1 MEVVGVKTLR
11 WSFLL
16 FFVIATGCAS
26 QVKYDKA
33 ENLKSIEEFDARV
46 LITEEV
52 ATPSP
57 TPVQQPVPAQA
68 QLPDSETQQKLRV
81 KDQLPN
87 LAAAAPNAPK
97 KNLEELTK
105 KQTKLAKSKQ
115 TTKAP
120 TDKSGKAS
128 KKNQKD
134 TKKNISDEA
143 PAVTEQR
150 QPDYEDR
157 EGFQGRRPLN
167 DPFRVGEKIVHDVT
181 YFGVSA
187 GNLTM
192 EVKPFAQVN
201 GRKSYNFRFSIGT
214 SSLFSSFY
222 SVDDH
227 VNILLDFEKLVPSV
241 YKLHV
246 KETGQLRETRM
257 LIEQDGEKYF
267 ANFWEKKF
275 TEKNGEEQKR
285 TRWEVPEYSQNVF
298 SSVVYM
304 RFFQWKAG
312 TEYAYSVADNE
323 ENNLFKAK
331 VVRREKLKTPVG
343 SFDAIVIRPEVEL
356 KGKLKPVGENL
367 IWLSDDDRKFIL
379 RIESKIKIGT
389 MVSEVIELDRGRE

>member
-1 MEVVGVKTLR
+1 MKTLR
-11 WSFLL
+11 TSFLL
-16 FFVIATGCAS
+16 FLIVLSGCAG

-52 ATPSP
+52 SP
-57 TPVQQPVPAQA
+57 AVPVQASASAQA
-68 QLPDSETQQKLRV
+68 TVPENQALSP
-81 KDQLPN
+81 KDHQSKSSN
-87 LAAAAPNAPK
+87 EDQAAALHSAGSRTSEMVVAGPI
-97 KNLEELTK
+97 KNQS
-105 KQTKLAKSKQ
+105 KQAKSKQ
-115 TTKAP
+115 SSKEP
-120 TDKSGKAS
+120 SDKNTKAS

-134 TKKNISDEA
+134 KTKI
-143 PAVTEQR
+143 VTEETVVAERR
-150 QPDYEDR
+150 QPEYEDA
-157 EGFQGRRPLN
+157 EGFAGRRPLK

-227 VNILLDFEKLVPSV
+227 VTILLDFEKLVPPV

-257 LIEQDGEKYF
+257 LIEQDGDKYF

-298 SSVVYM
+298 SAVVYM
-304 RFFQWKAG
+304 RFFRWKLG

-331 VVRREKLKTPVG
+331 VVRREKLNTPVG
-343 SFDAIVIRPEVEL
+343 IFDTIVIRPEVEL

-389 MVSEVIELDRGRE
+389 LVSEVIELDRGRE